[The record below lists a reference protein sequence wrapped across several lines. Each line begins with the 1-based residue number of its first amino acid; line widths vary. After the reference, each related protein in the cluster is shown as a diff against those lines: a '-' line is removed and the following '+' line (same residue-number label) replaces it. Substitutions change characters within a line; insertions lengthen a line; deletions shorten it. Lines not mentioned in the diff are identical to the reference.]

1 MEMTNELARISP
13 KEADASPEISAAL
26 YGAIRTAVLLLSPF
40 IPHVCEELW
49 ESLGETPGMVRI
61 SWPSYD
67 PTLLEQDQVLIV
79 IQVNGK
85 KRGEITVPADASE
98 EEIKTK
104 ALAEENIKKFIE
116 GKTIRKAILVP
127 GKLLSLV
134 V

>member
-1 MEMTNELARISP
+1 
-13 KEADASPEISAAL
+13 
-26 YGAIRTAVLLLSPF
+26 
-40 IPHVCEELW
+40 
-49 ESLGETPGMVRI
+49 MVRI
-61 SWPSYD
+61 PWPSYD

-104 ALAEENIKKFIE
+104 ALAEENIRKFIE